1 MLSVVSMQPLSFSVR
16 EEATSHQHLTS
27 EQQADTT
34 DW

>member
-16 EEATSHQHLTS
+16 EEATSHQHN